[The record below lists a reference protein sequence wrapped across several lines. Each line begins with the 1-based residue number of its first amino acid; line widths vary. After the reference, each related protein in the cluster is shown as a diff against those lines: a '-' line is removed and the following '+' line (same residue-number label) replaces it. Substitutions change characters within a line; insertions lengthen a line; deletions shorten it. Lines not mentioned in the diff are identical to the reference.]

1 MNTPVSREA
10 RDIFK
15 IIDDDS
21 YFPSLPAHRKTA
33 VVSLAAVTLCGQQ
46 LEYVPEWII
55 SKEFEGRAICRAAL
69 KAKDADC
76 TLLPHIPYID
86 VQKEGIRQFSA
97 DTPAFVLY
105 SIADIRDAEMARD
118 AVRADAYC
126 IQLVPA
132 ELLTNDLCRTALQ
145 SPNTDEKVSKFVM
158 ERFPELKTEQKPEN
172 ETNRQNTGAKIKL

>member
-33 VVSLAAVTLCGQQ
+33 AVSLAAVTLCGQQ

-55 SKEFEGRAICRAAL
+55 GKEFEGRAICRAAL
-69 KAKDADC
+69 EAKDADC
-76 TLLPHIPYID
+76 ALLPYIPYLD
-86 VQKEGIRQFSA
+86 VLKEGINRFSA

-132 ELLTNDLCRTALQ
+132 ELLTKELCQTALQ
-145 SPNTDEKVSKFVM
+145 SPNADNRISKFVT
-158 ERFPELKTEQKPEN
+158 ERFPELKTEQIPEN
-172 ETNRQNTGAKIKL
+172 DINRQNAGIKLKI